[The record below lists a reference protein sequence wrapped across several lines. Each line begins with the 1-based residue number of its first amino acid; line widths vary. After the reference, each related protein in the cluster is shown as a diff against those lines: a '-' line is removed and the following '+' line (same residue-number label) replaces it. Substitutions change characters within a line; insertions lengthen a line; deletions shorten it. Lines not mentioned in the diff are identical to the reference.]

1 MKINPITN
9 LTVTPQYN
17 KNVNI
22 KYTQWKP
29 SFKGSYVGD
38 VARATN
44 EIKKE
49 EGIGWKAGYEKN
61 GFWGGLKG
69 ATKSFFGGSSDAK
82 KRAEQKV
89 QEMYFYMQQKNT
101 ELEHQQKAQ
110 EEINKVQAERTTRT
124 LNEANAVNQQQK
136 KEFSE
141 YINNFASKLNFVE
154 QEAKQRSLAAE
165 KFQREQ
171 AIMQRQMFATMQE
184 QSAQIASLV
193 QSFQTGIQDMFKM
206 MMASVEK
213 VADLMKQYSSAH
225 NNNNTGEEERIKE
238 AVEKAIAE
246 AQKEWERKS
255 EEVNKYK
262 NINELYE
269 KLHKIDSQKGF
280 GKIGGYQV
288 EKDALMETIGD
299 AIILEQS
306 GKEVDV
312 PNGILFFGPQGC
324 GKTTF
329 AEAFAEQLGCRIVNI
344 EPTRDD
350 GQNLDNITN
359 AAKEAE
365 EKFKNDR
372 IRTILNIDEFD
383 VFVQDARNNGIL
395 KAFMDK
401 VSKKYHCTIFAT
413 TNYFERINQILMR
426 DGRFDVKMPLA
437 PANKQNVIEILKH
450 YASEFIAPDVDFVEC
465 ADRIVDVQANEE
477 AYSNARIAKFI
488 KGVVTE
494 VEKAGR
500 KITNMDLMKKL
511 ADLKPDIDKKALEL
525 FKKQKSIYKAI

>member
-1 MKINPITN
+1 MN
-9 LTVTPQYN
+9 LTAMTQYN
-17 KNVNI
+17 KNINI
-22 KYTQWKP
+22 KYVQSKI
-29 SFKGSYVGD
+29 SFKGSYGGD

-44 EIKKE
+44 DIKKE
-49 EGIGWKAGYEKN
+49 EGIGWKNGYERE

-69 ATKSFFGGSSDAK
+69 ATKSFFGGSSNAK

-89 QEMYFYMQQKNT
+89 QEMYIYSQQKIV
-101 ELEHQQKAQ
+101 ELERQQKAQ
-110 EEINKVQAERTTRT
+110 EEIDKIKAERNVRA
-124 LNEANAVNQQQK
+124 LNEAHAINQQQK

-141 YINNFASKLNFVE
+141 CINNFANKLNSVE

-171 AIMQRQMFATMQE
+171 AIMQQQMFTTMQE
-184 QSAQIASLV
+184 QSAQIASFV
-193 QSFQTGIQDMFKM
+193 QSFQIGMQDMFKIM
-206 MMASVEK
+206 MVSVEK

-225 NNNNTGEEERIKE
+225 NSNNTGEEARIKE
-238 AVEKAIAE
+238 AVEKAITE
-246 AQKEWERKS
+246 AQNEWERKS

-306 GKEVDV
+306 GKDVEV

-329 AEAFAEQLGCRIVNI
+329 AEAFAEQLGCRMVNI

-350 GQNLDNITN
+350 GQNLDNIIN

-365 EKFKNDR
+365 ERFKNDR

-383 VFVQDARNNGIL
+383 VFVQDPRNNGIL

-413 TNYFERINQILMR
+413 TNYFERINQILIR

-437 PANKQNVIEILKH
+437 PANKQNVIEILNH
-450 YASEFIAPDVDFVEC
+450 FASEFITPEVDFAEC
-465 ADRIVDVQANEE
+465 ADKIVRTQENEE

>member
-1 MKINPITN
+1 MRISPITN
-9 LTVTPQYN
+9 LTALPQSRNNVKNKYYQTPL
-17 KNVNI
+17 
-22 KYTQWKP
+22 
-29 SFKGSYVGD
+29 SFKGSYAGD
-38 VARATN
+38 ILQATA
-44 EIKKE
+44 EIKKA
-49 EGIGWKAGYEKN
+49 EGIGWKAGYEKE

-69 ATKSFFGGSSDAK
+69 ATRSFFGGNSNAK

-89 QEMYFYMQQKNT
+89 QEMYFYTQQKVK
-101 ELEHQQKAQ
+101 ELENQQKAQ
-110 EEINKVQAERTTRT
+110 AEIDKIKTERTARV
-124 LNEANAVNQQQK
+124 LNEANIVNQQQK
-136 KEFSE
+136 REFTE
-141 YINNFASKLNFVE
+141 YISNFANKLNTVE
-154 QEAKQRSLAAE
+154 QEAKQRSIAAE
-165 KFQREQ
+165 RFQREQ
-171 AIMQRQMFATMQE
+171 AIMQQQMFETMQE

-193 QSFQTGIQDMFKM
+193 QNFQTGMQDMFKM

-213 VADLMKQYSSAH
+213 VSDLMKQYSSVRNS
-225 NNNNTGEEERIKE
+225 NNIGEEERIKE

-299 AIILEQS
+299 SIILEKS
-306 GKEVDV
+306 GKEVEV

-344 EPTRDD
+344 EPARDD

-365 EKFKNDR
+365 EKFKKDQ

-383 VFVQDARNNGIL
+383 VFVQDHRNNGIL

-450 YASEFIAPDVDFVEC
+450 FASEFIAPGVDLSEC
-465 ADRIVDVQANEE
+465 ADKIVNVQNNEE
-477 AYSNARIAKFI
+477 AFSNARIVRFI
-488 KGVVTE
+488 KGVITE
-494 VEKAGR
+494 AEKAGR
-500 KITNMDLMKKL
+500 KITNTDLMEKL
-511 ADLKPDIDKKALEL
+511 AELKPDIDKNALEL
-525 FKKQKSIYKAI
+525 FKKQRKIYKFI